1 MNTIVAVL
9 GTPRARRLRAALGAL
24 LAAAAAGYVPFY
36 FAPFQVFQ
44 LTMVLLYAVALAGLN
59 LLVGFGGQISLGHGA
74 FLAAGA
80 YTTAVMLDRYG
91 TGHLATLPVAAAG
104 CFLLGLAF
112 GVPALR
118 LRGLY
123 LALVTLSFA
132 VFLPPLLKRLQSL
145 TGGSM
150 GLTVDKPRPPAWSG
164 LAEDQ
169 WTYFVVLAVT
179 AVALLLARNLLHSR
193 TGRALR
199 AVRDNESAAEV
210 MGVRLSL
217 HKTLAFAWSAMF
229 AGVAG
234 CLYTWVIGFVSPDSF
249 GFVLSITLLA
259 GLVVGG
265 LGSLYGPLLGA
276 AFVMYVPSV
285 SQDLSDAAPGV
296 VFGLLIIVVMFVAP
310 TGLAG
315 LPGRLRA
322 AARRASRTAPEPAPG
337 TVPDPA
343 PGPVP
348 DPLPG
353 PVLEPAPEPVPASA
367 PPLAPADPQA
377 PDGTPDGTLDGTPDP
392 SADRPACESDDRPA
406 EESPR
411 RPADP
416 PAPRP
421 ADAGEPVG
429 VPPRTERD

>member
-1 MNTIVAVL
+1 MSTITGAP
-9 GTPRARRLRAALGAL
+9 GTVRARRPRAALTAL
-24 LAAAAAGYVPFY
+24 VVAAVVGYAPFY
-36 FAPFQVFQ
+36 LVPFQVFQ
-44 LTMVLLYAVALAGLN
+44 LTMVLVYAVALAGLN

-74 FLAAGA
+74 FFAAGA
-80 YTTAVMLDRYG
+80 YTAAVMLDRYG
-91 TGHLATLPVAAAG
+91 TGHLATLPAAAAG
-104 CFLLGLAF
+104 CFLLGLGF

-132 VFLPPLLKRLQSL
+132 VFLPPLLKRLEAV

-179 AVALLLARNLLHSR
+179 AVALLLARNLLRSR
-193 TGRALR
+193 VGRALR
-199 AVRDNESAAEV
+199 AMRDDEGAAEV
-210 MGVRLSL
+210 MGVRPAL

-249 GFVLSITLLA
+249 SFVLSVTLLA

-265 LGSLYGPLLGA
+265 LGSLYGPLLGG

-285 SQDLSDAAPGV
+285 SQDVSEAAPGV

-315 LPGRLRA
+315 LP
-322 AARRASRTAPEPAPG
+322 ARVLGAVIPRPPRTTATPDRTPEAVSAHGAESASPARSRP
-337 TVPDPA
+337 
-343 PGPVP
+343 
-348 DPLPG
+348 
-353 PVLEPAPEPVPASA
+353 SS
-367 PPLAPADPQA
+367 PQA
-377 PDGTPDGTLDGTPDP
+377 P
-392 SADRPACESDDRPA
+392 AV
-406 EESPR
+406 
-411 RPADP
+411 
-416 PAPRP
+416 
-421 ADAGEPVG
+421 ADAEPVG
-429 VPPRTERD
+429 APPRTEKE

>member
-1 MNTIVAVL
+1 MSTMIATL
-9 GTPRARRLRAALGAL
+9 GTDRGRRLRAMLTLL
-24 LAAAAAGYVPFY
+24 LAAAVAAGAPFY

-44 LTMVLLYAVALAGLN
+44 LTMVLLYAVALSGLN

-74 FLAAGA
+74 FFAAGA
-80 YTTAVMLDRYG
+80 YTAAVMLDRYD

-123 LALVTLSFA
+123 LALVTLAFA
-132 VFLPPLLKRLQSL
+132 VFLPPLLKRLEPV

-150 GLTVDKPRPPAWSG
+150 GLTVDKLRPPAWSG

-179 AVALLLARNLLHSR
+179 AAVLLLARNLLRSR
-193 TGRALR
+193 VGRALL

-217 HKTLAFAWSAMF
+217 HKTMAFAWSAMF

-249 GFVLSITLLA
+249 SFVLSITLLA

-265 LGSLYGPLLGA
+265 LGSLYGPLLGG

-285 SQDLSDAAPGV
+285 SQDVSEAAPGV
-296 VFGLLIIVVMFVAP
+296 VFGLLIIIVMFVAP

-315 LPGRLRA
+315 LPGRVLGAVTHRLPRA
-322 AARRASRTAPEPAPG
+322 TTIAADPTPEAG
-337 TVPDPA
+337 
-343 PGPVP
+343 
-348 DPLPG
+348 
-353 PVLEPAPEPVPASA
+353 PAPEGEPKPSSAAAPEGEPKPSSAAAAHEEPKPMSASA
-367 PPLAPADPQA
+367 ADTEPQPQA
-377 PDGTPDGTLDGTPDP
+377 DSGP
-392 SADRPACESDDRPA
+392 SATLT
-406 EESPR
+406 
-411 RPADP
+411 
-416 PAPRP
+416 P
-421 ADAGEPVG
+421 ADAAVVDVEPVG
-429 VPPRTERD
+429 APPRTEKE